1 MRDWALKASE
11 DELKI
16 GVAGY
21 LPADWRKIDA
31 AATRRVREAGFSGA
45 HIFVD
50 RPLQAELSEFER
62 VKAAYDEAGLVVAQT
77 NGWYE
82 CLINPDEA
90 TRAEG
95 IKGLSQLVRIGRTL
109 DSRFTY
115 VRPGSINPNGHWWPH
130 PENHAPQTFDRLVNS
145 LKQVC
150 RVAEAEGVLLG
161 VEGHVVST
169 LDTPQRVRDLLDAV
183 GSPALK
189 FNMDPVNFVGTVR
202 DVHDTTRIVNALFDT
217 LGRDMVALH
226 AKDCAIQDA
235 HVVHIVEVIPC
246 TGSMNYELLMR
257 RWVECC
263 PDGYFLIE
271 HLPDDKVLVAL
282 EAIRRK
288 ADALGIRLE

>member
-1 MRDWALKASE
+1 MKGV
-11 DELKI
+11 LKI

-21 LPADWRKIDA
+21 LPTDWRKIDG

-45 HIFVD
+45 HIFVE
-50 RPLQAELSEFER
+50 RPLQAELSAFRR
-62 VKAAYDEAGLVVAQT
+62 VKAAYDEAGLVVAQV

-95 IKGLSQLVRIGRTL
+95 IKGVSQLVRIGRVL
-109 DSRFTY
+109 DAHFTY
-115 VRPGSINPNGHWWPH
+115 VRPGSINPAGHWWPH
-130 PENHAPQTFDRLVNS
+130 PENHAPQTFDRLVDS

-150 RVAEAEGVLLG
+150 RVAEAEGMRLG
-161 VEGHVVST
+161 IEGHVVST

-202 DVHDTTRIVNALFDT
+202 DVHDTTRIVNELFDV
-217 LGRDMVALH
+217 LGKDMIALH
-226 AKDCAIQDA
+226 AKDCAIQNA
-235 HVVHIVEVIPC
+235 HVVHIVEVVPGAG
-246 TGSMNYELLMR
+246 TMNYDLLMR
-257 RWVECC
+257 RWIASC

-271 HLPDDKVLVAL
+271 HLPDDKVLIAL
-282 EAIRRK
+282 EFIRHR
-288 ADALGIRLE
+288 ADALGIALG

>member
-1 MRDWALKASE
+1 MQEGK
-11 DELKI
+11 LKI

-21 LPADWRKIDA
+21 LPADWRMIDA

-50 RPLQAELSEFER
+50 RPLQAELSEFKR
-62 VKAAYDEAGLVVAQT
+62 IKAAYDEAGLVVAQT

-95 IKGLSQLVRIGRTL
+95 IRGLSQLIRIGRIL
-109 DSRFTY
+109 DSHFIY

-130 PENHAPQTFDRLVNS
+130 PENHASRTFDRLVDS
-145 LKQVC
+145 LRQVC
-150 RVAEAEGVLLG
+150 RVAQDEGMLLG
-161 VEGHVVST
+161 IEGHVLST

-202 DVHDTTRIVNALFDT
+202 DVHDTTRVINELFDT
-217 LGRDMVALH
+217 LGGDMVALH
-226 AKDCAIQDA
+226 AKDCAIQNA
-235 HVVHIVEVIPC
+235 HVVHIVEVVPC

-271 HLPDDKVLVAL
+271 HLPDDKVLIAL

-288 ADALGIRLE
+288 AEVLGIALT

>member
-1 MRDWALKASE
+1 M
-11 DELKI
+11 KI

-21 LPADWRKIDA
+21 LPMDWRKIDA
-31 AATRRVREAGFSGA
+31 AATKRVRDAGFSGA

-50 RPLQAELSEFER
+50 KPLLADLAEFER
-62 VKAAYDEAGLVVAQT
+62 VKRAYDEAGVVVAQT

-95 IKGLSQLVRIGRTL
+95 IKGLSKLVRIGRRL
-109 DSRFTY
+109 DTSFTY
-115 VRPGSINPNGHWWPH
+115 IRPGSINPNGHWWPH
-130 PENHAPQTFDRLVNS
+130 PDNHSPRTFDRLVDS
-145 LKQVC
+145 VKQVC
-150 RVAEAEGVLLG
+150 RVAEAEGTLLG
-161 VEGHVVST
+161 IEGHVVST
-169 LDTPQRVRDLLDAV
+169 LDTPQRVRDLFDAV
-183 GSPALK
+183 GSPTLK
-189 FNMDPVNFVGTVR
+189 FNMDPVNFVGTVH
-202 DVHDTTRIVNALFDT
+202 DVHDTTRIVNELYDV
-217 LGRDMVALH
+217 LGQDMIALH

-246 TGSMNYELLMR
+246 TGTMNYELLMR

-271 HLPDDKVLVAL
+271 HLPDDKVLIAL
-282 EAIRRK
+282 KAIRRK

>member
-1 MRDWALKASE
+1 M
-11 DELKI
+11 KI

-21 LPADWRKIDA
+21 LPADWRMIDV

-50 RPLQAELSEFER
+50 RPLQAELGEFKR

-95 IKGLSQLVRIGRTL
+95 IKGLSQLIRIGRIL
-109 DSRFTY
+109 DSRFIY

-150 RVAEAEGVLLG
+150 RVAEDEGTLLG
-161 VEGHVVST
+161 IEGHVVST

-202 DVHDTTRIVNALFDT
+202 DAHDTTRIINELFDT
-217 LGRDMVALH
+217 LGGDMVALH

-246 TGSMNYELLMR
+246 AGSMNYELLMR

-271 HLPDDKVLVAL
+271 HLPDDKVLIAL
-282 EAIRRK
+282 EAIQRK
-288 ADALGIRLE
+288 AEALGIALE